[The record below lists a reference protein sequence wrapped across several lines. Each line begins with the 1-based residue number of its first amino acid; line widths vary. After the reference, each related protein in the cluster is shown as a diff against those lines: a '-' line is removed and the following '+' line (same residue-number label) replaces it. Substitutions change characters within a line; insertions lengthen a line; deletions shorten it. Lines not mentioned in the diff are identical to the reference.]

1 MKPLPPEKIASCTLA
16 QLRRRTGVPIEVA
29 QDREALAV
37 QFARTILQRVR
48 TTGKRKK
55 RVVIIMPVGPTG
67 QWRQMADIAAAE
79 KIDLSR
85 LCIVSMDEYLT
96 PDASHNVPISDPF
109 SFTRFITTHFAR
121 KAIQKCGFK
130 KQNWIVPDPRD
141 TSAVEAAIER
151 WGGVDVALAGIG
163 LNGHIAFNEPPA
175 PSESWTDESFA
186 KSPTRIVK
194 LAETT
199 KATNS
204 IFGTGGD
211 IGRVPD
217 FAVTVGMKEILTARR
232 VHVFLDWH
240 WQRFVLRR
248 TLLGPVGRSFPASF
262 LQRHKDVRF
271 TVTQEV
277 ATPHS
282 LVPE

>member
-1 MKPLPPEKIASCTLA
+1 MKPLPPEKIASYTLA
-16 QLRRRTGVPIEVA
+16 QLRRRTGAPIEVVP
-29 QDREALAV
+29 DREALAV
-37 QFARTILQRVR
+37 QFARTILDRVR
-48 TTGKRKK
+48 AASRRKR
-55 RVVIIMPVGPTG
+55 RFVIIMPVGPTG
-67 QWRQMADIAAAE
+67 QWQKMADIAVAE

-96 PDASHNVPISDPF
+96 PDASRNVPVSDPF
-109 SFTRFITTHFAR
+109 SFTAFITRQFAQE
-121 KAIQKCGFK
+121 AIQKCGFK
-130 KQNWIVPDPRD
+130 RENWIVPSPKD
-141 TSAVEAAIER
+141 TSAVDADIER
-151 WGGVDVALAGIG
+151 WGGVDVAFAGIG

-175 PSESWTDESFA
+175 PSDSWTDESFA
-186 KSPTRIVK
+186 RSPTRVVK

-211 IGRVPD
+211 LGRVPD
-217 FAVTVGMKEILTARR
+217 FAVTIGMKEILSARR
-232 VHVFLDWH
+232 IHVFLDWP

-248 TLLGPVGRSFPASF
+248 TLLGPVSRTFPASF
-262 LQRHKDVRF
+262 LQTHKDVRF
-271 TVTQEV
+271 TITQEI

>member
-1 MKPLPPEKIASCTLA
+1 MKSLPPEKIASSTLT
-16 QLRRRTGVPIEVA
+16 QLRRRTGVPIDVVA
-29 QDREALAV
+29 DREALAV
-37 QFARTILQRVR
+37 QFARTILQRVHSA
-48 TTGKRKK
+48 GKRKK

-67 QWRQMADIAAAE
+67 QWRQMADIAVAE

-85 LCIVSMDEYLT
+85 LSIVSMDEYLT
-96 PDASHNVPISDPF
+96 PDASRNVPTSDPF
-109 SFTRFITTHFAR
+109 SFTDFIKGQFAQ
-121 KAIQKCGFK
+121 KAIRKCGFK
-130 KQNWIVPDPRD
+130 KQNWIVPNPKD
-141 TSAVEAAIER
+141 TSAVEATIER
-151 WGGVDVALAGIG
+151 WGGVDVAFAGIG

-175 PSESWTDESFA
+175 PSECWTDESFA

-211 IGRVPD
+211 LGRVPD
-217 FAVTVGMKEILTARR
+217 FAVTIGMKEILSARG

-248 TLLGPVGRSFPASF
+248 TLLGSVSRSFPASF
-262 LQRHKDVRF
+262 LQTHKDVRF
-271 TVTQEV
+271 TITQEV